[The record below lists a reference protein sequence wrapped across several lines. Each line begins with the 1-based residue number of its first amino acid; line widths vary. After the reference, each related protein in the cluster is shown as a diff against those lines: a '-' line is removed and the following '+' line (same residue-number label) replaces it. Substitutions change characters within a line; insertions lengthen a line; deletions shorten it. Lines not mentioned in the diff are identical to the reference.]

1 MKVIGKIRF
10 LKMAGGFALRVRK
23 GGGTAVAAILLSLL
37 TEGCFRDD
45 VPSSQFV
52 ADFEMHFSFGGFGKE
67 KDFSTPLT
75 VLMTNTTEQF
85 SYSLESSLGGT
96 VSVSGI
102 MPGQYTVTVS
112 GSLTPEEAAS
122 EGKNTDGEPLY
133 LSGFISDL
141 GLHLDKTPEI
151 PDTELFAVSAS
162 PVIFKELYYAG
173 STTPNNGTYRNDTFF
188 SIFNNSSEPQDIGNL
203 YIGMSEFYGG
213 LGETGPLWPGEE
225 TGNYTHA
232 YLKSVWKI
240 VAGGKSFV
248 MQPGQTVVIATM
260 AAPHNRNAAYNL
272 NSPVD
277 LSGADFE
284 AYVSD
289 PENSYPDFDAA
300 NMEMAFWPDYGYLW
314 RPSVFGQG
322 MVLIGASEEEF
333 AAFERVTLPETF
345 QDPFEDEEYWKC
357 LKVPYESI
365 VDAVD
370 LIQNGTATNTKRF
383 SPVLDAGYASV
394 ERTYAGLSVRRK
406 AIPSVDGRVRLQD
419 TNNSTADFEINAKPL
434 SE

>member
-1 MKVIGKIRF
+1 MKGFGNIGILNRGRAM
-10 LKMAGGFALRVRK
+10 LRGRALAA
-23 GGGTAVAAILLSLL
+23 AVLSALLLG
-37 TEGCFRDD
+37 GCFRDE

-52 ADFEMHFSFGGFGKE
+52 SDFEMHFSYGEFGNGR
-67 KDFSTPLT
+67 DFSTPLS

-85 SYSLESSLGGT
+85 SYRFESGANGGVT
-96 VSVSGI
+96 VSGI

-112 GSLTPEEAAS
+112 GSLTAEEAAS
-122 EGKNTDGEPLY
+122 VGTDTDGEPLY
-133 LSGFISDL
+133 LSGFISSL
-141 GLHLDKTPEI
+141 GLHLGTAPQLPENRLI
-151 PDTELFAVSAS
+151 AVQAN

-173 STTPNNGTYRNDTFF
+173 STTPNNGSYRNDTFF
-188 SIFNNSSEPQDIGNL
+188 SIYNNSSKPQDIGDL

-213 LGETGPLWPGEE
+213 LGETGPQWPGEE
-225 TGNYTHA
+225 AGNYTHA

-248 MQPGQTVVIATM
+248 MQPGQTAVIATM
-260 AAPHNRNAAYNL
+260 AAPHNKKESYNL

-289 PENSYPDFDAA
+289 PENSYPDLDAP

-322 MVLIGASEEEF
+322 MVLFEATPEEF
-333 AAFERVTLPETF
+333 AAFERVTLPEEF
-345 QDPFEDEEYWKC
+345 QDQFESEEYWNC
-357 LKVPYESI
+357 VKVPYDCI

-370 LIQNGTATNTKRF
+370 LIQNSTVTNTKRF
-383 SPVLDAGYASV
+383 SPALDAGYATV
-394 ERTYAGLSVRRK
+394 GQIYAGLSVRRK
-406 AIPSVDGRVRLQD
+406 VLPSTDGRVRLQD
-419 TNNSTADFEINAKPL
+419 TNNSAEDFEINEKPL

>member
-1 MKVIGKIRF
+1 MMKGFGNIWNRAS
-10 LKMAGGFALRVRK
+10 AGAGRVLAALVLP
-23 GGGTAVAAILLSLL
+23 AVLLG
-37 TEGCFRDD
+37 GCFRDE
-45 VPSSQFV
+45 VPESQV
-52 ADFEMHFSFGGFGKE
+52 VPDFEMHFSYGEFGNARE
-67 KDFSTPLT
+67 FSTPLT

-85 SYSLESSLGGT
+85 IYSLESGSDGT
-96 VSVSGI
+96 VAVKGV

-112 GSLTPEEAAS
+112 GSLTTEEAES
-122 EGKNTDGEPLY
+122 IGEKTDGEPLH
-133 LSGFISDL
+133 LSGFISSL
-141 GLHLDKTPEI
+141 GLHLGTAPELS
-151 PDTELFAVSAS
+151 DTELIAVAAN

-173 STTPNNGTYRNDTFF
+173 STTPNNGSYRNDTFF
-188 SIFNNSSEPQDIGNL
+188 TLFNNSSKPKDLREI
-203 YIGMSEFYGG
+203 YIGMNEFYGG

-225 TGNYTHA
+225 NGNYTHV

-240 VAGGKSFV
+240 TPGTKSFI

-260 AAPHNRNAAYNL
+260 AAPHNKSESYNL

-322 MVLIGASEEEF
+322 MVLVEASPDVF
-333 AAFERVTLPETF
+333 ASFEKVTLPETF

-357 LKVPYESI
+357 LKVPYDYV

-383 SPVLDAGYASV
+383 SPALDAGFASV

-406 AIPSVDGRVRLQD
+406 TLPSTDGTVRLQD
-419 TNNSTADFEINAKPL
+419 TNNSTADFEINEKPL